1 MSEIYHSISYLS
13 TNEFALIFV
22 SCDLANQWVELY
34 NVIRDRKPCQ
44 TSQGKQAKYEGVK
57 SKALAFLR
65 SVLGNGGDNP
75 LLSADKIT
83 PYLHVLVHHLPEQIR
98 ALPIGIDIMDM
109 SGSGIEAIN
118 KETKQARR

>member
-1 MSEIYHSISYLS
+1 MS
-13 TNEFALIFV
+13 
-22 SCDLANQWVELY
+22 
-34 NVIRDRKPCQ
+34 
-44 TSQGKQAKYEGVK
+44 VK
-57 SKALAFLR
+57 FLR

-98 ALPIGIDIMDM
+98 ELPVGIDIMDM

-118 KETKQARR
+118 KETKKARK